1 MSRTFWVPFLFSVNA
16 NETWLV
22 AYPILDDLIILY
34 TSLFVKNFF
43 RAILSFC
50 QREWIR
56 LATYLILYGLIIPS
70 FLSLVKKKFLSF
82 SFFFGMDFSLAS
94 LCLFHNCALY
104 MHVHFII
111 IKRDIESKFYIPFK
125 CLFKLITQWIQC
137 ITYT

>member
-1 MSRTFWVPFLFSVNA
+1 MNSLYPSLNLLSRTFFEPFSF
-16 NETWLV
+16 
-22 AYPILDDLIILY
+22 
-34 TSLFVKNFF
+34 
-43 RAILSFC
+43 FC
-50 QREWIR
+50 QGEWIR

-111 IKRDIESKFYIPFK
+111 IKRDIEFTFYIPFNT
-125 CLFKLITQWIQC
+125 LIQ
-137 ITYT
+137 TYNSMDPMHHLYVSYLLALQAKTIFQ